1 MKTNTPAPLR
11 KYLRQLR
18 SWLPCPGSMKR
29 MILSDVQDNAAE
41 LFQENP
47 QANYGDL
54 VARFGS
60 PDRLAASYIQ
70 DMDTRKLLRE
80 LRIKRRVSTAVIVA
94 LITALLIWSGAA
106 IASIVDAY
114 NHNRGYTIIFPA
126 VEYQEGTE

>member
-1 MKTNTPAPLR
+1 
-11 KYLRQLR
+11 
-18 SWLPCPGSMKR
+18 MKR

-70 DMDTRKLLRE
+70 DMDTRNLLRE
-80 LRIKRRVSTAVIVA
+80 LRIKRRVTTTVIAA
-94 LITALLIWSGAA
+94 LSVALLIWLGAA
-106 IASIVDAY
+106 YISFVETLDHNGGYWVVEPIVEHTGGA
-114 NHNRGYTIIFPA
+114 G
-126 VEYQEGTE
+126 